1 MNEVGLR
8 LPDINNG
15 NNKPK
20 VAQKT
25 TRDDLKL
32 PSLVVKFYFNKIDL
46 LRFVYQVD

>member
-15 NNKPK
+15 NKPK
-20 VAQKT
+20 AAQKT

-46 LRFVYQVD
+46 LRFLFQVD